1 MDHLHKQVRRAR
13 RRLILQSFVGRLF
26 WCWFAALALAAVAIG
41 VAKFWPV
48 ADAMTVAIGSVSA
61 ALVGGLLAAIALTW
75 LSEPKALDAAVE
87 IDRRFGLKERISS
100 TFALS
105 PAELESEAGRAL
117 AGDAARRIESVD
129 IKERFAVRLDRRAL
143 LPLAPAAIA
152 LALALGFDGRQPQA
166 PAATKPAAATQIKK
180 STEALAK
187 KLEAKRKEAEEKGL
201 EDADGLLKELQA
213 KAKELSDKPELDQK
227 KTLVALN
234 ELVKDAEKRREK
246 VAGSEELK
254 QQLAQLRNLQAG
266 PAKEFGDALKSGDL
280 TKAAEELSKLK
291 EKLAGKELDEKDKEK
306 LAKQLSDLE
315 ETLRK
320 TAEAQ
325 KQAKEEMKEQIE
337 QAKKQGNLAQAD
349 KLQQQLDKLEKKSS
363 QSERMSQM
371 AQQLKSAAE
380 NLNKGNTQQAADALS
395 DLSEQLAGMQS
406 ESEELEMLDDALAE
420 FADAKNSMG
429 CKQCDGEGCEA
440 CQGQGMGNKLSNRFS
455 NSRNA
460 RGEGQGAGDREEQ
473 RNNTSVFDTQVKQ
486 NVRKG
491 AMVVTGTAD
500 GPNRKGQVQE
510 EIKSQFSNAEQQ
522 SAEALSGQRLPHDYR
537 DHAKKY
543 FDTLREGQ

>member
-13 RRLILQSFVGRLF
+13 RRLILQSFMGRLF
-26 WCWFAALALAAVAIG
+26 WCWFAALALAVVAISAG
-41 VAKFWPV
+41 KLWPLV
-48 ADAMTVAIGSVSA
+48 DATTWAIGSVSV
-61 ALVGGLLAAIALTW
+61 ALAVGLLAAIVWTW

-105 PAELESEAGRAL
+105 PAELDSEAGRAL
-117 AGDAARRIESVD
+117 ASDAARRIESVD
-129 IKERFAVRLDRRAL
+129 IKEHFAVRLDRRAL
-143 LPLAPAAIA
+143 LPLAPAALA
-152 LALALGFDGRQPQA
+152 LALALGIDGRQPQA
-166 PAATKPAAATQIKK
+166 PAATKPTPTTQIKK

-187 KLEAKRKEAEEKGL
+187 KLEEKRKEAEEKGL

-213 KAKELSDKPELDQK
+213 KAKELGDKPQADQK

-246 VAGSEELK
+246 VAGSAELK
-254 QQLAQLRNLQAG
+254 QQLAQLKNLQAG
-266 PAKEFGDALKSGDL
+266 PAKEFGDALKSGDMS
-280 TKAAEELSKLK
+280 KAAEELKKLK
-291 EKLAGKELDEKDKEK
+291 DKLADKELDEKDKEK
-306 LAKQLSDLE
+306 LAKQLGELE

-325 KQAKEEMKEQIE
+325 KQAKQELQEQLD

-363 QSERMSQM
+363 QSERMSQL

-380 NLNKGNTQQAADALS
+380 NLNKGDAQQAADALNN
-395 DLSEQLAGMQS
+395 LSEQLASMQS

-420 FADAKNSMG
+420 FADAKNSMA
-429 CKQCDGEGCEA
+429 CKQCEGEGCEA
-440 CQGQGMGNKLSNRFS
+440 CQGGGMGNKLSNRFS
-455 NSRNA
+455 NSKNA
-460 RGEGQGAGDREEQ
+460 RGQGQGAGDRDER

-491 AMVVTGTAD
+491 AMEVIGTAD

-510 EIKSQFSNAEQQ
+510 EIKSQFSSTEQQ
-522 SAEALSGQRLPHDYR
+522 SAEALSGQQLPHNYR